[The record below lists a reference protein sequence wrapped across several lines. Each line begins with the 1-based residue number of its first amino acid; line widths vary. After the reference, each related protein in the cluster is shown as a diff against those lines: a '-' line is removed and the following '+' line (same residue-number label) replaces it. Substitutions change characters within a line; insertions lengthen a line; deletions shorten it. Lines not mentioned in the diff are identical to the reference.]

1 MNHPDD
7 FATLREAPLDSARAA
22 LCTLLERSLAA
33 PRHGDAGAWQA
44 AIEALPALQPSRIE
58 LGQDVVC
65 IGQASDATAAQQAQ
79 LESALQALHPWRKG
93 PFSQFGVMIDSEWR
107 SDRKWRRLQ
116 DHIAPL
122 TDRVVLDV
130 GCGNGYYIWRML
142 GADAPMEAHK
152 IDSRGIFERG
162 RSADVKEG
170 VVSFLEKRAPKF
182 PDKVSK
188 DMPPYFPWWDERKYK

>member
-7 FATLREAPLDSARAA
+7 FATLEEAPLDSARAA

-93 PFSQFGVMIDSEWR
+93 PFSLFGVMIDSEWR

-142 GADAPMEAHK
+142 GAGARFVLGVDPTLRFSPS
-152 IDSRGIFERG
+152 SRPYATTRPL
-162 RSADVKEG
+162 RPQCCWHCAARTCH
-170 VVSFLEKRAPKF
+170 RAWAALTRY
-182 PDKVSK
+182 SR
-188 DMPPYFPWWDERKYK
+188 WA